1 MLVILSSKWH
11 ESLNF
16 HHKLDE
22 NGDCRYNQSGGIA
35 QTQSLSNGDQMAF
48 VELPCV
54 PRKSCFLQLQFVVEV
69 EEKTTF
75 LFIYLLDITGYLF
88 IRHC

>member
-1 MLVILSSKWH
+1 MLDILSSKWH

-16 HHKLDE
+16 YHKLDE
-22 NGDCRYNQSGGIA
+22 NGDYNQSGGIA
-35 QTQSLSNGDQMAF
+35 ETRSLSNGDQMTF

-54 PRKSCFLQLQFVVEV
+54 PRESCFLQLQFVVEV

-75 LFIYLLDITGYLF
+75 LPLF
-88 IRHC
+88 ICWTLLK